1 MLLNKPSVPTSTI
14 FKYIVKEKSKNVI
27 LIADSDEELDPSTS
41 TSSSLSLTTTTTTS
55 AALPTPPT
63 QPTLSSKKRK
73 RSKLLPVHGNLHDPI
88 ALDDS
93 DDEITTVEE
102 KKPTLESMTAH
113 VNNDTTTR
121 ENTPDIVVEEEEEE
135 KYTTPEADIPFEEPM
150 MKVEPV
156 DMTHGEY
163 DDNAFM
169 ADIEEEEQDY
179 GGMDI
184 DIGDDMDLVNATT
197 LFSPLSEYATMSESE
212 LSFARERTVED
223 TEMQEVLP
231 VKSLP
236 PPPPPPTTVDTI
248 KTDDNAA
255 LLRYLELYIQS
266 VSDTPSM
273 PVLEART
280 SRRSRA
286 NNNTTSTHM
295 TNDKII
301 LNPYVPNRVWY
312 NSTWEDWAQ
321 LDANDV
327 LHVPFTQEESL
338 IIETQVAKYAVKKT
352 NNSNSTTTSSTT
364 TTTHYRHYSKDLADF
379 WQYVSTLLPGRT
391 PLDCRCFYQDF
402 IDCGGGGN
410 YNKSIMIGRYK
421 QPLRNHSRHQLVSKR
436 SQSGFLNYSAV
447 KKIHLANMSRE
458 SIIAEG
464 SGDAI
469 SLAIFGDQV
478 NGIRVAV
485 GSLCDENTQYN
496 MPGNLRLWTS
506 DNENCLSLRGHK
518 TPNEENGQDIW
529 RTVTDVKLSKDQS
542 LIYSASHDGCA
553 NVWRASTGKLVST
566 LQYHCKPINQLA
578 VSYSAVENNVLATC
592 SNDGTATIWSVSPNG
607 KTGSGMICELD
618 TNFYSD
624 PCVDCIDFGHGA
636 SEDMLFLGIN
646 NQDMDH
652 PGYIDVFDATKGAS
666 KVRFDSMMGCVSALA
681 VSTSGRFVVS
691 GNYNRYDN
699 MAGDRFLHLH
709 DIRLTNS
716 VTKFFT
722 GHPDVNIV
730 AISPCERYVAS
741 GNADKEKGEVL
752 VFDVRSGRK
761 VLHKLSH
768 DQTLVNQSLI
778 APDSSIGIGGL
789 YWTSDSRTI
798 LTGGGDSTVKVWG
811 VEGATRLLKSYPTS
825 NCVTSLTVHEES
837 MTIAAGVAG
846 AQGIVHVWRP

>member
-1 MLLNKPSVPTSTI
+1 MLLNKVAMGAPTSTI

-27 LIADSDEELDPSTS
+27 LISDSDEETEATS
-41 TSSSLSLTTTTTTS
+41 TVNNILPTTS
-55 AALPTPPT
+55 SPPT
-63 QPTLSSKKRK
+63 TKKRK
-73 RSKLLPVHGNLHDPI
+73 RSIAPVHGNLNDPI

-93 DDEITTVEE
+93 DDEEVVKKEQRNEELLTDLNNMNTMLISTTAEE
-102 KKPTLESMTAH
+102 QE
-113 VNNDTTTR
+113 
-121 ENTPDIVVEEEEEE
+121 DIVKEEVGEEEDEEE
-135 KYTTPEADIPFEEPM
+135 DHMDVDINPTP
-150 MKVEPV
+150 
-156 DMTHGEY
+156 
-163 DDNAFM
+163 
-169 ADIEEEEQDY
+169 
-179 GGMDI
+179 
-184 DIGDDMDLVNATT
+184 L
-197 LFSPLSEYATMSESE
+197 LSPLSEYATMSESE
-212 LSFARERTVED
+212 LSFARDITED
-223 TEMQEVLP
+223 TEMIQ
-231 VKSLP
+231 VKYTH
-236 PPPPPPTTVDTI
+236 PPPPTTVDTI
-248 KTDDNAA
+248 PSNDNAS

-266 VSDTPSM
+266 VTDIPTIPIETQRS
-273 PVLEART
+273 
-280 SRRSRA
+280 SRRSRL
-286 NNNTTSTHM
+286 TTDHPQDTIS
-295 TNDKII
+295 
-301 LNPYVPNRVWY
+301 PYVPNRVWY

-321 LDANDV
+321 LDVNDV
-327 LHVPFTQEESL
+327 LHIPFTSEESL
-338 IIETQVAKYAVKKT
+338 LIQNQVAKQVLRKNA
-352 NNSNSTTTSSTT
+352 
-364 TTTHYRHYSKDLADF
+364 RQKDLVDF

-391 PLDCRCFYQDF
+391 PLDCRCFWQDF
-402 IDCGGGGN
+402 IDGGGGN
-410 YNKSIMIGRYK
+410 YNKSIMIGRQK
-421 QPLRNHSRHQLVSKR
+421 QELRNNSRHQLVSKR
-436 SQSGFLNYSAV
+436 NQSGFLNYNAI
-447 KKIHLANMSRE
+447 KKIHLASMSRE
-458 SIIAEG
+458 SIISEG

-469 SLAIFGDQV
+469 SLAIFHDQI

-553 NVWRASTGKLVST
+553 NIWKANTGKLVST

-618 TNFYSD
+618 TKFYSD

-646 NQDMDH
+646 NQDLDH

-666 KVRFDSMMGCVSALA
+666 KIRFDSMMGCVSALA
-681 VSTSGRFVVS
+681 ISTTGRCVVS

-699 MAGDRFLHLH
+699 MAGDGFLHLH
-709 DIRLTNS
+709 DIRHAKS
-716 VTKFFT
+716 VTKFYS

-761 VLHKLSH
+761 ILHKLSH

-778 APDSSIGIGGL
+778 APDSSIGIGGF